1 VADSPARGRAPELI
15 EGRAPT
21 RQADLYSFGVVLY
34 EMISKVVPFD
44 EYSDVLAIIRAKVD
58 LDAPDIRTFRPDVPE
73 EIAIRLAQ
81 VLARDPLLR
90 PSSAHSVLSGLE
102 ERLRS
107 L

>member
-73 EIAIRLAQ
+73 EIAARLAQ
-81 VLARDPLLR
+81 VLARDLLR